1 MLIITFFNKLVEEL
15 LGMTQSQIVNIVED
29 SDGTGALESKI
40 EDLNG
45 ISLEVLADVNFDE
58 YNESIR
64 LNPKKILSKSL
75 SGTG

>member
-1 MLIITFFNKLVEEL
+1 MFLN
-15 LGMTQSQIVNIVED
+15 
-29 SDGTGALESKI
+29 
-40 EDLNG
+40 DLNG

-75 SGTG
+75 